1 MTSSHTEEGV
11 TSSHT
16 IGMKTAVSIPDEVFD
31 MADALAG
38 KLGISR
44 SQLYANAVAEF
55 VAKHRMRDITARLN
69 DVYATESAEL
79 DSATKR
85 AQLNSVRSSEW

>member
-1 MTSSHTEEGV
+1 MTSGY
-11 TSSHT
+11 TS
-16 IGMKTAVSIPDEVFD
+16 GMKTAVSIPEDVFD
-31 MADALAG
+31 QADALARQ
-38 KLGISR
+38 LGLSR

-69 DVYATESAEL
+69 EVYATETAEL
-79 DSATKR
+79 DSATNR